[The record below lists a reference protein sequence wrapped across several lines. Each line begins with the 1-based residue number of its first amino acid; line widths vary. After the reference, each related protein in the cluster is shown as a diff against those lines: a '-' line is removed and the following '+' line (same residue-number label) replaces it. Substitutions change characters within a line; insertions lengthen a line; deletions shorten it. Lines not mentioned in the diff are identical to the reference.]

1 MKLTDI
7 KIRRTFTEGNLRA
20 VVSITI
26 DDCIAIHEVK
36 VIQGSERLFVAM
48 PSRRDEN
55 GIYRDIIHPITPGV
69 RECFEKLILTA
80 YNNYISTQNVLN
92 SEVISA

>member
-1 MKLTDI
+1 MKMTDI
-7 KIRRTFTEGNLRA
+7 NIRRTFTGGNLRA
-20 VVSITI
+20 VVSIMI

-55 GIYRDIIHPITPGV
+55 GIYRDIRPTEYRQEGQ
-69 RECFEKLILTA
+69 
-80 YNNYISTQNVLN
+80 YLN
-92 SEVISA
+92 

>member
-1 MKLTDI
+1 M
-7 KIRRTFTEGNLRA
+7 
-20 VVSITI
+20 
-26 DDCIAIHEVK
+26 
-36 VIQGSERLFVAM
+36 AM

-69 RECFEKLILTA
+69 RECFERLILTA
-80 YNNYISTQNVLN
+80 YKNYISTQNALK